1 MNQVVAVGVD
11 MVGWTGGPSPCLFPP
26 SVIHRNI
33 ILQISFP
40 PSKLDKYAATG
51 MGAKKKKSCQNL
63 RSSPESTGN
72 LRITTAKE
80 KEEEVAMYF
89 FSLRKIE
96 ICIECIICFPPDVHA
111 KACMYNSQG
120 WHQVNATGKGRK

>member
-1 MNQVVAVGVD
+1 MNRVVAVGVD

-51 MGAKKKKSCQNL
+51 MGAKKRNPVRIYVALQ
-63 RSSPESTGN
+63 SPLGT
-72 LRITTAKE
+72 
-80 KEEEVAMYF
+80 
-89 FSLRKIE
+89 
-96 ICIECIICFPPDVHA
+96 
-111 KACMYNSQG
+111 
-120 WHQVNATGKGRK
+120 